1 MAGAIALKWLF
12 VAMTAALVAWPAAAA
27 AAAPDPGLR
36 EELLKMHD
44 AHQEARNPYDAQ
56 RIAATEERNVARLKE
71 LVSRHGWPTLSM
83 VGQEAASAAWLLVH
97 QAQRDPQFQ
106 LKVVKLMEPLVAR
119 KEVNPQIYAYLY
131 DRTHK
136 PQRYGTQGT
145 CLAPGVW
152 QPREMEDPPKVDER
166 RAKLKLT
173 PVKLREYA
181 LQVGA
186 QSCK

>member
-1 MAGAIALKWLF
+1 MAPVRVVHRYAGA
-12 VAMTAALVAWPAAAA
+12 VAMLAFAWAAS
-27 AAAPDPGLR
+27 AAAPDPKLR
-36 EELLKMHD
+36 EEIRKMHD

-56 RIAATEERNVARLKE
+56 RIAATEERNIARLKE
-71 LVSRHGWPTLSM
+71 IVSSRGWPTISM
-83 VGQEAASAAWLLVH
+83 VGEEAASSAWLLVH
-97 QAQRDPQFQ
+97 QSQRDPQFQ
-106 LKVVKLMEPLVAR
+106 LKVVALMEPLVAR
-119 KEVNPQIYAYLY
+119 KEVNPQVYAYLY

-136 PQRYGTQGT
+136 PQRYGTQGS

-152 QPREMEDPPKVDER
+152 QPREMEDPQRVDER

-173 PVKLREYA
+173 PVVLKEYA